1 MLFRIFPHSPIPIWK
16 SFALPSQV
24 WGGNGRL
31 FAEAHGGT
39 YLHEPTQPDSLQ
51 DPKGLHR
58 ILTKLLLDQMADG
71 AWQNVKIDKHIPY
84 SSYFKGVEASSSQW
98 NPNCWRPS
106 FGWGH
111 GSKCILSLWR
121 WWDHLPGP
129 LAESWTNGN
138 GADFWIRFPKL
149 DPSGR
154 LSAANCTWHRREY
167 FLRRHGITL
176 QRKQPMLYC
185 PFRAKQEAAD
195 WWSRGLC
202 LFWCFVLWLNWLGSC
217 ALFVVNFTLWSGL
230 FVAGLVSIFF
240 GWCFIRTPGWFFQ

>member
-1 MLFRIFPHSPIPIWK
+1 MLFRIFPHFPIPIWK

-138 GADFWIRFPKL
+138 GADSWIRFPKL

-154 LSAANCTWHRREY
+154 LSAADCTWHRHKGV
-167 FLRRHGITL
+167 FSAATWHHV
-176 QRKQPMLYC
+176 
-185 PFRAKQEAAD
+185 AAEAAHVVLSLPCEAGGGRLVKS
-195 WWSRGLC
+195 WIVPFLVLC
-202 LFWCFVLWLNWLGSC
+202 L
-217 ALFVVNFTLWSGL
+217 VVELTG
-230 FVAGLVSIFF
+230 
-240 GWCFIRTPGWFFQ
+240 

>member
-71 AWQNVKIDKHIPY
+71 AWQNVKTDKHIPY
-84 SSYFKGVEASSSQW
+84 TTVVTSRGLKHRPVKSKLLAAKLRLRTWIQVHPFPLKMVRSPTWPLGWIMDQWQWAWFLNPISQA
-98 NPNCWRPS
+98 
-106 FGWGH
+106 
-111 GSKCILSLWR
+111 GSKWSS
-121 WWDHLPGP
+121 P
-129 LAESWTNGN
+129 T
-138 GADFWIRFPKL
+138 K
-149 DPSGR
+149 
-154 LSAANCTWHRREY
+154 EY
-167 FLRRHGITL
+167 FQRRHGINL

-185 PFRAKQEAAD
+185 PFRAKQEAD
-195 WWSRGLC
+195 GWSRGLG
-202 LFWCFVLWLNWLGSC
+202 LFWCFVLWSNWLGSY

-230 FVAGLVSIFF
+230 FVAGLFSIFF
-240 GWCFIRTPGWFFQ
+240 WMMFYKNTGWFFQ

>member
-154 LSAANCTWHRREY
+154 LSAADCTWHRRQRSI
-167 FLRRHGITL
+167 FCGDMASRCSGSSPCCIVPSVRSRRRQIGEVVDCAFSGALSCGRI
-176 QRKQPMLYC
+176 
-185 PFRAKQEAAD
+185 D
-195 WWSRGLC
+195 W
-202 LFWCFVLWLNWLGSC
+202 
-217 ALFVVNFTLWSGL
+217 VVVHFLWSIL
-230 FVAGLVSIFF
+230 HCEAGSL
-240 GWCFIRTPGWFFQ
+240 